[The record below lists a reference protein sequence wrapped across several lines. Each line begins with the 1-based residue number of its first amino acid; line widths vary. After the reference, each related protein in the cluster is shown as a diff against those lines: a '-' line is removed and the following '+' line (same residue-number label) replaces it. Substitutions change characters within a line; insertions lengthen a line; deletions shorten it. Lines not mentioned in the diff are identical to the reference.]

1 MAPTTSYTHRVA
13 RTKRRKPN
21 NGAIGGRSLVCLR
34 SVHAGGVIGDRSLVR
49 LRSVH
54 APGVRPR
61 GLDDDAGAVVRFE
74 SGRRDAE
81 VPCTRV
87 AAHPGG
93 EQFGGLVGHLG
104 VDDGAPAPP

>member
-1 MAPTTSYTHRVA
+1 M
-13 RTKRRKPN
+13 
-21 NGAIGGRSLVCLR
+21 CLR
-34 SVHAGGVIGDRSLVR
+34 SVHAGGVIGDRSLMCLRGVHAGSVIGDRSLVR

-54 APGVRPR
+54 AAGVRPR
-61 GLDDDAGAVVRFE
+61 GIDDNAGAAVLVERA
-74 SGRRDAE
+74 RRDAE

-93 EQFGGLVGHLG
+93 QQVGRLIRQLG